1 MITYNKFS
9 YIVYVEYILSS
20 PSTATVKPEQKLLTQ
35 WNRYGNS
42 AIGRRLF
49 SWKVSRAAPYS
60 GSIKAQIVSLKAGSA
75 LVSIQDRR
83 SIRNHLNS
91 IHAIALTNLGEL
103 ASGLAMLAALPMN
116 IRAIVVKL
124 EIEYIKKARGKLI
137 AEGSASPPKS
147 ITEPFVS
154 LAIATIKDNSGDTVA
169 LVSVSWLL
177 SPKEVRDIKKQEA
190 QSK

>member
-1 MITYNKFS
+1 M
-9 YIVYVEYILSS
+9 EYILSS
-20 PSTATVKPEQKLLTQ
+20 PSTATVNPEQKLLTQ
-35 WNRYGNS
+35 WNRYGGS
-42 AIGRRLF
+42 AIGRMLF
-49 SWKVSRAAPYS
+49 SWKVSRTAPYS

-137 AEGSASPPKS
+137 AEGSASPPES
-147 ITEPFVS
+147 VAEPIVIS
-154 LAIATIKDNSGDTVA
+154 AIATIKDNSGDTVA
-169 LVSVSWLL
+169 LVNVSWLL
-177 SPKEVRDIKKQEA
+177 SPKEVQDIKKQEA
-190 QSK
+190 Q